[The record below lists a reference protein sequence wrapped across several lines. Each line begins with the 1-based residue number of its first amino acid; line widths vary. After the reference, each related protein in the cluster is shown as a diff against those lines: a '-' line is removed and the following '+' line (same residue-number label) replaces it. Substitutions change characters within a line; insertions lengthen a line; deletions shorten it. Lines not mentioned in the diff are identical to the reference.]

1 MKKILF
7 LNLVLLAVLLSAR
20 PKLVTLGKSPDP
32 ALLRTNIGLVEK
44 SCPFD
49 GITIELPRQIKNG
62 KLDVSFGHEVFI
74 PRPLDQVRMK
84 KWVDDLKQVRFS
96 RLKHNFTRVSV
107 CGASNY
113 GFFDDACWKIAL
125 DNVRT
130 VARAAKAGGLKGIMF
145 DVEHYDGKKPMLFQY
160 VPGKGHSLEENRA
173 KARERGRQ
181 FMNALAGEFP
191 DIIVFT
197 VLGSFS
203 LNFDAVDSG
212 AAPESAQYGLA
223 NDFFNGMLDVIPPK
237 AKLLDG
243 METRSYYAQD
253 AKDFYRLANEYT
265 VKGLQLAAPENRRK
279 FLEQTS
285 AAPGVWLEPFLW
297 DGYYVIKSPDMDRMA
312 LFRSNLYAAMETARE
327 YAWVYFCSGLWFD
340 MELPPVEERSIARYN
355 PTSRLLPERY
365 PGLLDTL
372 DFVRDPLGYARQ
384 HPGELVCREDFEK
397 GQLTGPTP
405 ISKKLLPGLEFNQ
418 KHGKGELV
426 PGAGIKGS
434 TAVRFTGVRNGIP
447 FKALKVKPG
456 EVYYIRL
463 DGKAE
468 GDTYLYLGIAYRNR
482 KPQEMYVTRRRI
494 SFSGKS
500 TDGYRTAELVTL
512 VPDNASTLIIRLGC
526 NSNSATGAAWF
537 DDLEI
542 RRIF

>member
-7 LNLVLLAVLLSAR
+7 LNLMLLTVLLPAR

-32 ALLRTNIGLVEK
+32 AFLLANIELVEK

-49 GITIELPRQIKNG
+49 GISIELPRQIRNG

-74 PRPLDQVRMK
+74 PRPLDKIRMK
-84 KWVDDLKQVRFS
+84 KWVDDLKQVKFS

-107 CGASNY
+107 CGASEY

-160 VPGKGHSLEENRA
+160 VPGKGHTQEETHA

-191 DIIVFT
+191 EIIVFT

-212 AAPESAQYGLA
+212 AAPGTAQYGLA

-243 METRSYYAQD
+243 LETRSYYAQD
-253 AKDFYRLANEYT
+253 ARDFYRLANEYT
-265 VKGLQLAAPENRRK
+265 VKGRQLAAPENRRK

-297 DGYYVIKSPDMDRMA
+297 PGYYQVKSPVMDDMA
-312 LFRSNLYAAMETARE
+312 LFRSNLCAAMETAPE
-327 YAWVYFCSGLWFD
+327 YVWVYFCSGLWFD

-372 DFVRDPLGYARQ
+372 EFVRDPLAYARK
-384 HPGELVCREDFEK
+384 HPGELVCKEDFDRVK
-397 GQLTGPTP
+397 LTGPAL

-434 TAVRFTGVRNGIP
+434 TAARFTGVRNGLP

-468 GDTYLYLGIAYRNR
+468 GDAYLYLGIACRNR

-500 TDGYRTAELVTL
+500 TDGYRMAELVTL
-512 VPDNASTLIIRLGC
+512 IPDNASTLLIRLGC

>member
-7 LNLVLLAVLLSAR
+7 LNLVLLTVLLPAR

-32 ALLRTNIGLVEK
+32 AFLIANIELVEK

-49 GITIELPRQIKNG
+49 GISVELPRQIRNG

-74 PRPLDQVRMK
+74 PRPLDKIRMQ
-84 KWVDDLKQVRFS
+84 KWVDDLKQVKFS

-107 CGASNY
+107 CGASEY
-113 GFFDDACWKIAL
+113 GLFDDACWKTAL
-125 DNVRT
+125 GNVRT

-160 VPGKGHSLEENRA
+160 VPGKGRTYEETRA

-181 FMNALAGEFP
+181 FMNALADEFP

-212 AAPESAQYGLA
+212 AAPGSAQYGLA

-237 AKLLDG
+237 ARLLDG

-253 AKDFYRLANEYT
+253 ARDFYRLASEYP
-265 VKGLQLAAPENRRK
+265 VKGAQLAAPENRRK
-279 FLEQTS
+279 FLGQTS

-297 DGYYVIKSPDMDRMA
+297 PGYYQVKSPVMDGMA
-312 LFRSNLYAAMETARE
+312 LFRSNLWAAMETASE
-327 YAWVYFCSGLWFD
+327 YVWVYFCSGLWFD

-365 PGLLDTL
+365 PGLTDTL
-372 DFVRDPLGYARQ
+372 DFVRDPLGYARK
-384 HPGELVCREDFEK
+384 HPGELICREDFDRVK
-397 GQLTGPTP
+397 LTGPAL

-418 KHGKGELV
+418 QHGKGELV
-426 PGAGIKGS
+426 PGTGIRGS
-434 TAVRFTGVRNGIP
+434 TAVRFTGVRNGLP

-463 DGKAE
+463 DSKAE
-468 GDTYLYLGIAYRNR
+468 GDAYLYLGIAYRNR

-494 SFSGKS
+494 TFSGKS

-512 VPDNASTLIIRLGC
+512 VPDNASTLLIRLGC
-526 NSNSATGAAWF
+526 NSNSATGAWF